1 MLLIIEEGL
10 GRGFLDCQKAK
21 ERGTFFFEAFV
32 GVPGDPVDADSSLRG
47 DLGYL
52 TAAWAISLW
61 DSVLIVE
68 VRRAVDV
75 SAVWAV
81 ETLLT
86 DPLAAWDES
95 SEDALR
101 NNSFGM

>member
-1 MLLIIEEGL
+1 MTVKKPKNEE
-10 GRGFLDCQKAK
+10 R
-21 ERGTFFFEAFV
+21 FFFEAFV
-32 GVPGDPVDADSSLRG
+32 GVPGDPVDADKLIARGLGVPDGSLGDTIVGLCSDCRG
-47 DLGYL
+47 EGG
-52 TAAWAISLW
+52 
-61 DSVLIVE
+61 
-68 VRRAVDV
+68 AVDV